1 MAQPRRAVDKVSSGG
16 NARTDSFADEMADQ
30 TAAMSEQTAL
40 PLARLAGRGLRF
52 RYLKL
57 TGRPARPQALSL
69 ELTRRCMAR
78 CLMCNIW
85 QTPREFPELD
95 TATWLKLLADPLL
108 GDLRELDLTGGEP
121 FLRDDLLDLFQGIC
135 RLKTSQLPRLRSIA
149 ITTNG
154 FLTERILEEV
164 AAALPDLEQAK
175 IGLVFAFGLDA
186 ATELHDRIRGFPG
199 GWQKLAATIDGL
211 VALREKHP
219 GLVLG
224 AKTTVTRH
232 NIGALEQVVG
242 YADEHGLF
250 TIISPYIVTPARYA
264 NLDRDDELSLSAAD
278 LEVLKEFYASPR
290 FQWSYFRR
298 ELLRYLEQGRMHK
311 PCSAGFNYYFLRS
324 NGDLYPCPLR
334 EVKLGNVTATP
345 LAELMKTPAAAR
357 FRRGIGGFPECHG
370 CTEPGLERYALP
382 FEGFH
387 YLGQLFRLGPHGL
400 RELHRHL
407 GLDKYFP

>member
-1 MAQPRRAVDKVSSGG
+1 MPEAPL
-16 NARTDSFADEMADQ
+16 
-30 TAAMSEQTAL
+30 AAEKISL

-52 RYLKL
+52 RYLRL

-85 QTPREFPELD
+85 QTPKETPELS
-95 TATWLKLLADPLL
+95 TAEWLALLADPLL

-121 FLRDDLLDLFQGIC
+121 FLRKDLGELFEGIC
-135 RLKTSQLPRLRSIA
+135 RLKRSQLPRLQSIA

-154 FLTERILEEV
+154 FLTARILEVV
-164 AAALPDLEQAK
+164 AAALPALEQAG
-175 IGLVFAFGLDA
+175 IGLVFAFGFDA
-186 ATELHDRIRGFPG
+186 VGELHDKIRGYPG
-199 GWQKLAATIDGL
+199 GWDKLAATIDGL
-211 VALREKHP
+211 VKLRERHP

-232 NIGALEQVVG
+232 NISELDKVVRF
-242 YADEHGLF
+242 ADEKGLF

-264 NLDRDDELSLSAAD
+264 NLDRDDDLALSRED
-278 LEVLKEFYASPR
+278 LEVLKRFYASPR
-290 FQWSYFRR
+290 FKWSYFRR
-298 ELLRYLEQGRMHK
+298 ELLRYLQDGRMRK
-311 PCSAGFNYYFLRS
+311 PCTAGCNYYFVRS

-334 EVKLGNVTATP
+334 EVMLGNVTETT
-345 LAELMKTPAAAR
+345 LAELMKAPAAAR
-357 FRRGIGGFPECHG
+357 FRRGVGRFPECRS

-387 YLGQLFRLGPHGL
+387 YLGQLLRLGPRGL

>member
-1 MAQPRRAVDKVSSGG
+1 MSGQAPAAAEQSS
-16 NARTDSFADEMADQ
+16 
-30 TAAMSEQTAL
+30 L
-40 PLARLAGRGLRF
+40 PLTRLVGRGLRF
-52 RYLKL
+52 RYLRL

-85 QTPREFPELD
+85 QTSKEIPELAAAD
-95 TATWLKLLADPLL
+95 WLKLLADPLL

-121 FLRDDLLDLFQGIC
+121 FLRPDLAGLFQGIC
-135 RLKTSQLPRLRSIA
+135 RLKESHLPKLASIA

-154 FLTERILEEV
+154 FLTERILEVVAELLPALEEV
-164 AAALPDLEQAK
+164 R

-186 ATELHDRIRGFPG
+186 AGELHDLIRGFPG
-199 GWQKLAATIDGL
+199 GWQKLAATIEGL
-211 VALREKHP
+211 GALREQYP

-232 NIGALEQVVG
+232 NVGELEAIVRF
-242 YADEHGLF
+242 ADEHRLF
-250 TIISPYIVTPARYA
+250 TIISPYILTPARYA
-264 NLDRDDELSLSAAD
+264 NLDRDDDLALSPAD
-278 LEVLKEFYASPR
+278 LEVLKRFYASSR

-298 ELLRYLEQGRMHK
+298 ELLRYLQQGRMRK
-311 PCSAGFNYYFLRS
+311 PCTAGFNYYFLRS
-324 NGDLYPCPLR
+324 NGDLHPCPLR
-334 EVKLGNVTATP
+334 TAKLGNVTQTP
-345 LAELMKTPAAAR
+345 LAALIQSPEAAR
-357 FRRGIGGFPECHG
+357 LRRGVGRFPECPV

-387 YLGQLFRLGPHGL
+387 FLGQLFRLGPGGL
-400 RELHRHL
+400 RQLHRHL

>member
-1 MAQPRRAVDKVSSGG
+1 MPDRSPRIPDKPS
-16 NARTDSFADEMADQ
+16 
-30 TAAMSEQTAL
+30 L
-40 PLARLAGRGLRF
+40 LLARLVGRGLRF
-52 RYLKL
+52 RYLRL
-57 TGRPARPQALSL
+57 TGHPALPQALSL

-85 QTPREFPELD
+85 QTPKEIPELAAAD
-95 TATWLKLLADPLL
+95 WLKLLTDPLL
-108 GDLRELDLTGGEP
+108 SDLRELDLTGGEP
-121 FLRDDLLDLFQGIC
+121 FLCADLAELFRGIC
-135 RLKTSQLPRLRSIA
+135 RLKRRHLPNLQSIA

-154 FLTERILEEV
+154 FLTERILDVV
-164 AAALPDLEQAK
+164 AALLPALEEAQ

-186 ATELHDRIRGFPG
+186 AGPLHDRIRGYKG
-199 GWQKLAATIDGL
+199 GWEKLAATIVGL
-211 VALREKHP
+211 AELRKQHP

-232 NIGALEQVVG
+232 NIGALDEIVG
-242 YADEHGLF
+242 YADDHGLF

-264 NLDRDDELSLSAAD
+264 NLDRDDDLSLSAAD
-278 LEVLKEFYASPR
+278 LELLKNFYASPR

-298 ELLRYLEQGRMHK
+298 ELLSYLQKGAMRK
-311 PCSAGFNYYFLRS
+311 PCSAGFNYYFIRS

-334 EVKLGNVTATP
+334 EVRLGNVTETP
-345 LAELMKTPAAAR
+345 LAELMKHPVAAR
-357 FRRGIGGFPECHG
+357 FRRGIGGFPECPG

-387 YLGQLFRLGPHGL
+387 YLGQLLRLGPHGF

>member
-1 MAQPRRAVDKVSSGG
+1 MAEQAS
-16 NARTDSFADEMADQ
+16 E
-30 TAAMSEQTAL
+30 AAETNTL
-40 PLARLAGRGLRF
+40 PLARLAGRGLRY

-57 TGRPARPQALSL
+57 TGRPALPQALSL

-85 QTPREFPELD
+85 KTPQETPEL
-95 TATWLKLLADPLL
+95 TAADWLGLLADPLL
-108 GDLRELDLTGGEP
+108 RDLRELDLTGGEP
-121 FLRDDLLDLFQGIC
+121 FLRADLGELFAGIC
-135 RLKTSQLPRLRSIA
+135 RLKRSHLPKLQSIA

-154 FLTERILEEV
+154 FLSERILEVV
-164 AAALPDLEQAK
+164 AQALPVLDQAQ

-186 ATELHDRIRGFPG
+186 AGPLHDKIRGFPG
-199 GWQKLAATIDGL
+199 GWQKLAGTIAGL
-211 VALREKHP
+211 TDLRKEHP

-232 NIGALEQVVG
+232 NIGALDEIVRF
-242 YADEHGLF
+242 ADDHGLF

-264 NLDRDDELSLSAAD
+264 NLDRDDD
-278 LEVLKEFYASPR
+278 LALAEEEIETLKRFYASPR
-290 FQWSYFRR
+290 FQWSYFRL

-311 PCSAGFNYYFLRS
+311 PCSAGFNYYFIRS
-324 NGDLYPCPLR
+324 NGDLHPCPLR
-334 EVKLGNVTATP
+334 KAKLGNVTQTP
-345 LAELMKTPAAAR
+345 LAELIKSPVAAR
-357 FRRGIGGFPECHG
+357 LRRGIGRFAECPA

-387 YLGQLFRLGPHGL
+387 YLRQLFRLGPHGL
-400 RELHRHL
+400 RQLHRHL

>member
-1 MAQPRRAVDKVSSGG
+1 
-16 NARTDSFADEMADQ
+16 MADQ
-30 TAAMSEQTAL
+30 ASEAAATISL

-57 TGRPARPQALSL
+57 TGRPALPQALSL

-85 QTPREFPELD
+85 QTPRELPELD
-95 TATWLKLLADPLL
+95 TATWLELLADPLL
-108 GDLRELDLTGGEP
+108 RDLRELDLTGGEP
-121 FLRDDLLDLFQGIC
+121 FLRDDLLELFAGIC
-135 RLKTSQLPRLRSIA
+135 RLKRSHLPKLQSIA

-154 FLTERILEEV
+154 FLSGRILEV
-164 AAALPDLEQAK
+164 IAAALPALEQAQ
-175 IGLVFAFGLDA
+175 IGLVFAFGFDA
-186 ATELHDRIRGFPG
+186 VGELHDRIRGFPG

-211 VALREKHP
+211 VTLREQHP
-219 GLVLG
+219 SLVLG

-232 NIGALEQVVG
+232 NIGELESVVR
-242 YADEHGLF
+242 YADDHGLF
-250 TIISPYIVTPARYA
+250 TIISPYITTPARYA
-264 NLDRDDELSLSAAD
+264 NLDRDDDLALSAAD
-278 LEVLKEFYASPR
+278 LEVLKNFYASPR

-334 EVKLGNVTATP
+334 EVKLGNVTETP
-345 LAELMKTPAAAR
+345 LAELMKLPAAAR
-357 FRRGIGGFPECHG
+357 FRRGIGRFPECFG

-387 YLGQLFRLGPHGL
+387 YLGQLFRLGPHGM
-400 RELHRHL
+400 RQLHRHL